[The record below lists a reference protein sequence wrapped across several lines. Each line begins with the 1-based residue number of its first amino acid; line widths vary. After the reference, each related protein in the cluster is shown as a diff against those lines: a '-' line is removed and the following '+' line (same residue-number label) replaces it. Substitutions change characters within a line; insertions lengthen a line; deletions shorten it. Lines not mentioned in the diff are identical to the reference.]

1 MNFNA
6 G

>member
-6 G
+6 